1 MLVGALVVAGVFV
14 AAGRGDRRPRRPPV
28 ARVWGLL
35 PLVPAAV
42 LVGYAVRG
50 LFLSRG
56 TRVEWFLG
64 GDHVRHLLSVAD
76 ERIAGTLTYAH
87 QVYPRAWHTL
97 VAGVWSASG
106 AKPDAA
112 GFVSLVDQMST
123 AVWLLAALLALVT
136 GRLGA
141 VLGRRC
147 GLSPAGVGV
156 SGLVA
161 GALALMPSF
170 MANYLSLGFENSH
183 LAAVLLA
190 VVAIEVVERPD
201 TPSALVVC
209 ATSAA
214 LMAHTWQLLM
224 VPVGVGVAICAV
236 TLIRRAP
243 VSGVAWTLVT
253 GAVSLAVAAP
263 GLLSVVSSVGIGH
276 ATDAGVVAPLPR
288 VLLPLGVIGAVV
300 LGFRRRRDWR
310 VVACVAFVLVPCVT
324 GLALAARV
332 GISPTQYYPSKLIWH
347 TAALGLAPLGV
358 LTAQGLVALRQRS
371 SAVAV
376 VGRAVATAA
385 LVLVAAYAFATPA
398 GAQLHTWSRVD
409 GATVLTA
416 VTTPD
421 AQSAQ
426 VVWLGRGHADDDRIV
441 RVLLDYYRVAQT
453 TQRTPQGPL
462 TVAEECQLLHASP
475 VPAVLSDQPADA
487 VAARYSCARD
497 VHVVRL
503 ASGQGR

>member
-1 MLVGALVVAGVFV
+1 M
-14 AAGRGDRRPRRPPV
+14 PV
-28 ARVWGLL
+28 SRVWGLL

-50 LFLSRG
+50 QFLSRG

-64 GDHVRHLLSVAD
+64 GDHVRHLLFVAD
-76 ERIAGTLTYAH
+76 ERNAGMLTYAH

-97 VAGVWSASG
+97 VAAVWSASG

-141 VLGRRC
+141 VLARRC

-156 SGLVA
+156 AGLVA
-161 GALALMPSF
+161 GALALLPSF
-170 MANYLSLGFENSH
+170 MANYLSLGFENSQ

-201 TPSALVVC
+201 SRSALVVC

-224 VPVGVGVAICAV
+224 VPVGLGVAICAV
-236 TLIRRAP
+236 TLIRRRP
-243 VSGVAWTLVT
+243 VSGVAWTLVM

-263 GLLSVVSSVGIGH
+263 GLLSVVRSVGVGH
-276 ATDAGVVAPLPR
+276 ATDAGVVAPLPL
-288 VLLPLGVIGAVV
+288 VLLPLAVLGAVV

-310 VVACVAFVLVPCVT
+310 VVACVVLVLVPAFT

-332 GISPTQYYPSKLIWH
+332 GIPPTQYYPSKLIWH

-358 LTAQGLVALRQRS
+358 LTAQVLVALHERS

-376 VGRAVATAA
+376 ATRTVTTAA
-385 LVLVAAYAFATPA
+385 LVVIVAYAFATPVA
-398 GAQLHTWSRVD
+398 AQLHQWSKVH

-426 VVWLGRGHADDDRIV
+426 VVWLGSGHADDDRIV
-441 RVLLDYYRVAQT
+441 RILLDYYRVAQT

-462 TVAEECQLLHASP
+462 TRRGRMPAAPGEPSAGRPERPARRCRGRSILVRARPARRPGPSGAGP
-475 VPAVLSDQPADA
+475 VRAGMPRTCTDMCDDS
-487 VAARYSCARD
+487 
-497 VHVVRL
+497 
-503 ASGQGR
+503 